1 MHTELQPHLIY
12 FAGLFDGEG
21 SVDFKRRIE
30 RRKRKNGLEG
40 YSYSKSMRIR
50 MEISMTDQDTIQWCC
65 DNFGGIL
72 RLKPRKIHK
81 LQYRWKAVFRNAYK
95 IAKEIIPYSITK
107 KEALQ
112 KIIDYYEKGVE

>member
-1 MHTELQPHLIY
+1 MVNINLLI
-12 FAGLFDGEG
+12 LP
-21 SVDFKRRIE
+21 VKDFY
-30 RRKRKNGLEG
+30 NAA
-40 YSYSKSMRIR
+40 YSFY
-50 MEISMTDQDTIQWCC
+50 
-65 DNFGGIL
+65 
-72 RLKPRKIHK
+72 KIHK